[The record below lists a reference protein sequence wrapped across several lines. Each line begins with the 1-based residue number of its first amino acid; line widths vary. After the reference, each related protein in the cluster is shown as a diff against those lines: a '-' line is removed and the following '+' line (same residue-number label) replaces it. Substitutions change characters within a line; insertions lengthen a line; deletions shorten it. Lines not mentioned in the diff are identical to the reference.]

1 MRFMTLA
8 SAAALLLAAGV
19 QIAPAR
25 AQDASG
31 GFRFVDVTDTHLPQS
46 PGFNTMDVVAVDLNG
61 DGRLDLVTAQEWLL
75 NTLMMGEEGG
85 RFRLASDQLE
95 PLAAD
100 ELAAGPPQL
109 RQPGMGHD
117 SEDVAVADF
126 DGDGWLDLIIVQEDD
141 VKFGRTGVHEYY
153 RGTAEGFRRV
163 RGVLP
168 DTEAN
173 GIAHADLNG
182 DGRDDL
188 LIVGAGQDRLLI
200 NGGRGGFTDETE
212 ARLPRESATGQ
223 DGEFAD
229 VDGDGDLDIVIGN
242 EGGHGLWINDGAGRF
257 SDQTKDRLP
266 PTGFVEARKVAP
278 VDIDGDGDLD
288 LYFSH
293 VNWQGRDG
301 RDQLFI
307 NDGRGH
313 FTDETATRI
322 PAEDRLTVDTRFADL
337 DGDGDLDM
345 VRADRPTIS
354 VLMNDGAGRF
364 TDVTAAVIGAVGQHV
379 LAVELAD
386 FDGDGVTDLYL
397 GQLRG
402 GQGEASIRDR
412 LYLGK
417 RGAD

>member
-1 MRFMTLA
+1 MRFITLA
-8 SAAALLLAAGV
+8 STAALLLAAGSA
-19 QIAPAR
+19 Q
-25 AQDASG
+25 AQDPSN

-46 PGFNTMDVVAVDLNG
+46 PGLNTMDVVAVDLDG

-75 NTLMMGEEGG
+75 NTVMMGEAEG
-85 RFRLASDQLE
+85 RFRLASDLLE

-100 ELAAGPPQL
+100 ELAVGPPQL
-109 RQPGMGHD
+109 NQPGMGHD

-126 DGDGWLDLIIVQEDD
+126 DGDGRLDIIIVQEDD
-141 VKFGRTGVHEYY
+141 VKFGRAGVHEYY

-173 GIAHADLNG
+173 AIAHADLNG

-200 NGGRGGFTDETE
+200 NDGRGGFTDETE

-242 EGGHGLWINDGAGRF
+242 EGGHGLWINDGTGRF
-257 SDQTKDRLP
+257 TDQTKERLP
-266 PTGFVEARKVAP
+266 PTRFVEARKVAP
-278 VDIDGDGDLD
+278 VDVDGDGDLD

-307 NDGRGH
+307 NDGAGR
-313 FTDETATRI
+313 FTDETAARI
-322 PAEDRLTVDTRFADL
+322 PVEDRLTVDARFVDL

-354 VLMNDGAGRF
+354 VLMNDGGGRF
-364 TDVTAAVIGAVGQHV
+364 VDVTEQVIGQVGQHV

-386 FDGDGVTDLYL
+386 FDGDGVIDLYL
-397 GQLRG
+397 GQLKTF
-402 GQGEASIRDR
+402 QGDAAIRDR
-412 LYLGK
+412 LYLGQ
-417 RGAD
+417 RRDQGGN

>member
-1 MRFMTLA
+1 MRFISFA
-8 SAAALLLAAGV
+8 SVAALLLAAGLETT
-19 QIAPAR
+19 PAW
-25 AQDASG
+25 AQDPSN
-31 GFRFVDVTDTHLPQS
+31 GFRFVDATDTHLPQS
-46 PGFNTMDVVAVDLNG
+46 PGLNTMDVVAVDLNG

-75 NTLMMGEEGG
+75 NTVMMGEEGG
-85 RFRLASDQLE
+85 RFRLASDLLE
-95 PLAAD
+95 PLAED
-100 ELAAGPPQL
+100 ELAVGPPQL
-109 RQPGMGHD
+109 GQPGMGHD
-117 SEDVAVADF
+117 SEDIAVADF
-126 DGDGWLDLIIVQEDD
+126 DGDGRPDLIIVQEDD
-141 VKFGRTGVHEYY
+141 VKFGRSGVHEYY

-182 DGRDDL
+182 DGRDDI

-200 NGGRGGFTDETE
+200 NDGRGGFTDETE
-212 ARLPRESATGQ
+212 ARLPREGAIGQ

-229 VDGDGDLDIVIGN
+229 MDGDGDLDIVLGL
-242 EGGHGLWINDGAGRF
+242 EGGHALWLNDGQGRF
-257 SDQTKDRLP
+257 TDATKERMP
-266 PTGFVEARKVAP
+266 PAGFVEARKVAP
-278 VDIDGDGDLD
+278 VDVDGDGDLD

-301 RDQLFI
+301 RDRLFI
-307 NDGRGH
+307 NDGRGR
-313 FTDETATRI
+313 FTDETAARI
-322 PAEDRLTVDTRFADL
+322 PAEAELTVDARFADL

-397 GQLRG
+397 GQLKTF
-402 GQGEASIRDR
+402 QGDAAIRDR

-417 RGAD
+417 RAAD

>member
-1 MRFMTLA
+1 MRFVTFA
-8 SAAALLLAAGV
+8 SAAALMLAAGLE
-19 QIAPAR
+19 IAPAY
-25 AQDASG
+25 AQDPSK

-46 PGFNTMDVVAVDLNG
+46 PGVNTMDVVAVDLNG

-75 NTLMMGEEGG
+75 NTLMMGEAGG
-85 RFRLASDQLE
+85 RFRLASDLLE
-95 PLAAD
+95 PLAED
-100 ELAAGPPQL
+100 ELAVGPPQL
-109 RQPGMGHD
+109 KQPGMGHD
-117 SEDVAVADF
+117 SEDIAVADF
-126 DGDGWLDLIIVQEDD
+126 DGDGRLDILIVQEDD

-163 RGVLP
+163 RGVVP

-173 GIAHADLNG
+173 AVAHADLNG

-200 NGGRGGFTDETE
+200 NDGRGGFSDETE

-229 VDGDGDLDIVIGN
+229 IDGDGDLDIVIGN
-242 EGGHGLWINDGAGRF
+242 EGGHGLWINDGRGRF
-257 SDQTKDRLP
+257 ADQTKDRLP

-278 VDIDGDGDLD
+278 VDVDGDGDLD

-307 NDGRGH
+307 NDGRGR
-313 FTDETATRI
+313 FTDETTARI
-322 PAEDRLTVDTRFADL
+322 PAEAELTVDARFADL

-364 TDVTAAVIGAVGQHV
+364 VDATEQVVGAVGEHV
-379 LAVELAD
+379 LAIELAD

-397 GQLRG
+397 GQLKTF
-402 GQGEASIRDR
+402 QGDASIRDR

-417 RGAD
+417 RAPD